1 MIYKF
6 MQLTSENVEAAVS
19 ELAETIKETESTEG
33 KQSSEVLET
42 VANYLMELA
51 TFVNH
56 SPNANDS
63 HNIIMNITSTVSYAW
78 PSL

>member
-1 MIYKF
+1 

-19 ELAETIKETESTEG
+19 DLAETIKETESTED

-42 VANYLMELA
+42 VANYFMELA

-56 SPNANDS
+56 STNANDS
-63 HNIIMNITSTVSYAW
+63 HKIMNITSTVSYT
-78 PSL
+78 